1 MPSVSIIPTKIAMGL
16 VKVGTGFVAVDLNSN
31 YKDQTQIHT
40 ATHITKATISQ
51 SYKLEWFP
59 QPKFR
64 TLTMSHHNL
73 HKKVQVKR
81 SYKELL
87 GSNCPEK
94 TSWPELVGSTSEEA
108 KKKIKEEMSE
118 ADIHVIPPGYFVTF
132 DFRFQRVRIFVDESD
147 KIIRTPT
154 IG

>member
-1 MPSVSIIPTKIAMGL
+1 MAEKDKGQRSDNLPLQQPNEGL
-16 VKVGTGFVAVDLNSN
+16 L
-31 YKDQTQIHT
+31 
-40 ATHITKATISQ
+40 
-51 SYKLEWFP
+51 P
-59 QPKFR
+59 
-64 TLTMSHHNL
+64 
-73 HKKVQVKR
+73 R